1 MGRRCAGGAERAHL
15 VNHGIVV
22 AESDVRRA
30 VFGAVLMEKACRM
43 QLVAAAAV
51 GAGAL
56 RASSDEEAEEKRGRV
71 YGDRQLGLGWDYLVR
86 SLS

>member
-1 MGRRCAGGAERAHL
+1 
-15 VNHGIVV
+15 
-22 AESDVRRA
+22 
-30 VFGAVLMEKACRM
+30 MEKACRM